1 MPKLR
6 NVTKISIAAATVLAF
21 ITPGM
26 AWSASTT
33 VASTTPPTAAEAAAL
48 AKPEVRNGLASDS
61 IYFVMTDRYANGD
74 TSNDHAGIVGGKASV
89 DGFDPTSDGYYHG
102 GDLKGLTGG
111 CTTGTGLARIH
122 SMGFTTLWVTPPFKQ
137 KYVQGD
143 SAAYHGYW
151 IEDFLNIDPHWGT
164 NADFKNMVDCAHS
177 LGMKVVLDIVMNHTA
192 DVIQY
197 KGFGTPYIPT
207 ADASAKNPAWLN
219 NITNY
224 HNRGDVQDWGN
235 KFWYQNGDFYG
246 LDDIKTENAAVVD
259 GFASVYSQWV
269 NNYGVDAFRVDTAKH
284 VDDAFFA
291 KWWPKIVSA
300 TAATKPNVTAF
311 GEFYEGSSDVL
322 SSNVRNRGLPSAL
335 DFAFQLDAV
344 QYAGGDGD
352 GGNLMYILNNDD
364 KFTTATKNAY
374 NLVTFMGNHDMGRV
388 AYNLMHAGATS
399 ATILKADLLAH
410 DLMFL
415 NRGTPTVYYG
425 DEVGMIGYGGDR
437 AAREDMFPTQV
448 AEWRSELRVGAQ
460 AIGFGSSLTI
470 TDNPIMKR
478 ITDLNALRAKYP
490 ALAGGAEIYRAAN
503 GAISAVSRI
512 DAADRREFVVGF
524 NNATTD
530 KTLTLPTSTPNT
542 LFKSVWGTG
551 ADATS
556 DASGNLTITVPAYS
570 SVVLRAENQLPAAPT
585 AVKPVLHSEIDPST
599 KTVNLSVDLPT
610 SDPATVSFALKMPG
624 AKTWTYLG
632 SDDAS
637 AFRLFWDYT
646 KALHGKKIAF
656 VAISKTTSGA
666 IAISNVKLVSIP

>member
-1 MPKLR
+1 MP
-6 NVTKISIAAATVLAF
+6 ISKKVLKFSVAAAALIA
-21 ITPGM
+21 ISAPGM
-26 AWSASTT
+26 AWSASPT
-33 VASTTPPTAAEAAAL
+33 VASTTPPTATQAAAL
-48 AKPEVRNGLASDS
+48 ARPEVRNGLASDS

-74 TSNDHAGIVGGKASV
+74 TSNDHAGIVGGTPST
-89 DGFDPTSDGYYHG
+89 DGFDPTSDSYYHG

-197 KGFGTPYIPT
+197 KGFGTAYIP
-207 ADASAKNPAWLN
+207 AGQENAKNPSWLN
-219 NITNY
+219 KLSNY
-224 HNRGDVQDWGN
+224 HNMGDVQDWSN

-246 LDDIKTENAAVVD
+246 LDDIKTENAEVVN
-259 GFASVYSQWV
+259 GFANVYSNWV

-284 VDDAFFA
+284 VDDAFFN

-300 TAATKPNVTAF
+300 TAATKPNITAF
-311 GEFYEGSSDVL
+311 GEFYDANADVL
-322 SSNVRNRGLPSAL
+322 SSYVRKLGLPSAL
-335 DFAFQLDAV
+335 DFAFQTDAI

-352 GGNLMYILNNDD
+352 AGNLMYILNNDD

-388 AYNLMHAGATS
+388 AYNLLQAGATT
-399 ATILKADLLAH
+399 ATLLKADLLAH

-425 DEVGMIGYGGDR
+425 DEVGMIGYGGDK

-448 AEWRSELRVGAQ
+448 AEWKSEPRVTGQ
-460 AIGFGSSLTI
+460 AIGSGSSLSI
-470 TDNPIMKR
+470 TTNPIMQR

-490 ALAGGAEIYRAAN
+490 ALASGAEIFRGAD

-530 KTLTLPTSTPNT
+530 KTLSFPTSTPNT

-551 ADATS
+551 TDATS

-570 SVVLRAENQLPAAPT
+570 SIVLRAESQLPVATT
-585 AVKPVLHSEIDPST
+585 AVKPVLSFSIDTSN
-599 KTVNLSVDLPT
+599 KTINLAARLAT
-610 SDPATVSFALKMPG
+610 ADPATVSFALKMPG
-624 AKTWTYLG
+624 STTWTYLG
-632 SDDAS
+632 SDDA
-637 AFRLFWDYT
+637 AAYRLYWDYT
-646 KALHGKKIAF
+646 KALHGKKLAF

-666 IAISNVKLVSIP
+666 VAVSNVKLVTIP